1 MKKTLVTA
9 RFDVVNPEGE
19 QLRLKIA
26 IHRPRPDTRSANGDY
41 RCKVKLAGLR
51 DKTFIHGI
59 DALQAMSL
67 ALAFVESELRAF
79 SDAGWQFYQPGCPDQ
94 PVDITACYFPM
105 L

>member
-26 IHRPRPDTRSANGDY
+26 IHRPRPDPRSANGDH

-51 DKTFIHGI
+51 DKTLIHGI
-59 DALQAMSL
+59 DALQALSL

>member
-9 RFDVVNPEGE
+9 RFDVVSPDGE

-26 IHRPRPDTRSANGDY
+26 IQKPRPVTRSTSGNY
-41 RCKVKLAGLR
+41 RCKVKLAGLS
-51 DKTFIHGI
+51 DKTTIHGI
-59 DALQAMSL
+59 DALQALSL
-67 ALAFVESELRAF
+67 ALTFVESELRAF

-94 PVDITACYFPM
+94 PVDISACYFPM